1 MIDINCDL
9 GEGKTALDCD
19 KDAALMSYI
28 QRANIACG
36 GHAGNELTM
45 RLSIENACEHQLFIG
60 AHPGYPDPDNFGR
73 KTLSLSKELLVD
85 SLRNQIDTLLA
96 VVDKQNAKLSHIKCH
111 GALYNDIEKDSVK
124 AQWIIEMMMDYYP
137 MLSLVG
143 LSGGVL
149 EKVAENVSAKFFKE
163 RFLKE
168 GFMDRRYDDQGFLV
182 SRSQKGSVIHDV
194 TAVVEQATHLLTHQP
209 IQTDTGQ
216 RLNIAIETLCLHGD
230 NKNALLIMKALNEN
244 LQRKGMIG

>member
-1 MIDINCDL
+1 
-9 GEGKTALDCD
+9 
-19 KDAALMSYI
+19 
-28 QRANIACG
+28 
-36 GHAGNELTM
+36 
-45 RLSIENACEHQLFIG
+45 
-60 AHPGYPDPDNFGR
+60 
-73 KTLSLSKELLVD
+73 
-85 SLRNQIDTLLA
+85 
-96 VVDKQNAKLSHIKCH
+96 
-111 GALYNDIEKDSVK
+111 
-124 AQWIIEMMMDYYP
+124 MDYYP

-143 LSGGVL
+143 LSGGAL

-182 SRSQKGSVIHDV
+182 SRAQKGSVIHDV

-230 NKNALLIMKALNEN
+230 NKNALLIMKALYEN